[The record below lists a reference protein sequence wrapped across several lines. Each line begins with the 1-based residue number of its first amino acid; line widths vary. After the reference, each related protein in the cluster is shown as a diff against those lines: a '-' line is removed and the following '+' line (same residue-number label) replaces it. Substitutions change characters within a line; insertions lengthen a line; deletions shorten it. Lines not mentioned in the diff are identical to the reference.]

1 MTKEQAYMG
10 TMVAW
15 QLIHNATQA
24 AHLLQPIMDSTLDF
38 PSSWNYQ
45 KLTKIVYNVSHLF
58 SNITK
63 FIFDE
68 EEPTTIFVL

>member
-1 MTKEQAYMG
+1 MD
-10 TMVAW
+10 TMFPW

-63 FIFDE
+63 FILNE
-68 EEPTTIFVL
+68 EEQKTIFVL